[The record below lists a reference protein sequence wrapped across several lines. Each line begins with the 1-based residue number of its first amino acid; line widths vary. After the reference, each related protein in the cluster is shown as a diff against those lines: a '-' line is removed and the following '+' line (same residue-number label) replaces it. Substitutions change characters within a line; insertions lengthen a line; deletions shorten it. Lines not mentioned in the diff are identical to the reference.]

1 MAHLHEALANDLLD
15 AANDRGW
22 VHLQAAVTA
31 WVKAGD
37 AESYQRAVAVIANGI
52 ERCAEGWHNPT
63 LLGMLWDLFG
73 WVLQHPFPETPS
85 GDSRHPRLSPDE
97 ESRVRDVLLM
107 LAGQGVAEL
116 AHRCDLSVSTVSGLL
131 SGKRSPGPK
140 VLANVAKA
148 LGWTVDQLIGR
159 EPLPKA
165 HTKLPAPERTARSSA
180 A

>member
-1 MAHLHEALANDLLD
+1 MDRREKRAQSLLWEIQALRAAGDVEGAAKKSRTMAHLHEALANDLLD

-73 WVLQHPFPETPS
+73 WVLQHPFPEAPS
-85 GDSRHPRLSPDE
+85 GDSRPPRLSPDE

-107 LAGQGVAEL
+107 LAGSPIASEHFSIAFSQL
-116 AHRCDLSVSTVSGLL
+116 VSPRIAT
-131 SGKRSPGPK
+131 
-140 VLANVAKA
+140 
-148 LGWTVDQLIGR
+148 
-159 EPLPKA
+159 
-165 HTKLPAPERTARSSA
+165 SA
-180 A
+180 